1 MSKKGMKKSCII
13 TGETFYTN
21 NPEECVAPNT
31 MKHITKG
38 FKEDKRLLKEVIAA
52 TLKDTT
58 CVQLLASAVMNCS
71 AEKIGLKYPGTL
83 AEFFS
88 VMRSSVAK
96 SKTRKASKK
105 V

>member
-1 MSKKGMKKSCII
+1 MRKGMKKTCVI
-13 TGETFYTN
+13 TGEMFYTN

-38 FKEDKRLLKEVIAA
+38 LKKDKRLLKEVITA
-52 TLKDTT
+52 TLKDTS

-88 VMRSSVAK
+88 VMRSAVVK
-96 SKTRKASKK
+96 SKTRKADKK